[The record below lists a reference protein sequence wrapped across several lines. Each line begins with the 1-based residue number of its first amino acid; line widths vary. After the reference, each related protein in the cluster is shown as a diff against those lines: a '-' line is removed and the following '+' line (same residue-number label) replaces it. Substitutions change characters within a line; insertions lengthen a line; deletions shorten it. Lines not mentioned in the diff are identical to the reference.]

1 MYARLLATP
10 ARVFVSPEPVRIWAT
25 SPPTHFDVRQVLG
38 TSLKD
43 EIDYEAVA
51 QTGAPLQPGAIG
63 VFELP
68 ANPQQ
73 EPVRLTI
80 VTATDPEFASLNA
93 RLARPPD
100 GYKPEFEVPAIARW
114 PRWPF

>member
-1 MYARLLATP
+1 MYARLLVTP

-38 TSLKD
+38 TSLKE

-51 QTGAPLQPGAIG
+51 QTGAQVQPGAIG

-68 ANPQQ
+68 PNPQQ
-73 EPVRLTI
+73 DPVRLTV
-80 VTATDPEFASLNA
+80 VTATDPAFSSLNA
-93 RLARPPD
+93 QLARPPG
-100 GYKPEFEVPAIARW
+100 GYKPEFDVATIAGW
-114 PRWPF
+114 PKWPF